1 MFTGIVQ
8 HVGVIGAVRDTSDG
22 ARLAIDLGPL
32 AGDLK
37 RGDSVAVN
45 GACLTAADCSGQTVE
60 FDVMSETLKC
70 TTLGG
75 FRPGA
80 KVNLERAMTLGDGL
94 DGHLVQGHVD
104 ATATVRRVDRGR
116 RCLMEFQAAGEL
128 TALMVPKGS
137 VAVDGV
143 SLTLVDVSR
152 DRFSV
157 ALIPTTLAETTLEA
171 LSAGDRVNIEA
182 DVIGKYVVTFL
193 RRMTGRGGAEA
204 GGVTMDKLR
213 EAGFI

>member
-8 HVGVIGAVRDTSDG
+8 HVGVIRAVRDTSDG
-22 ARLAIDLGPL
+22 ARLTIDLGPL
-32 AGDLK
+32 SGDLK
-37 RGDSVAVN
+37 RGDSVAVS
-45 GACLTAADCSGQTVE
+45 GACLTAAECSGQIAE

-70 TTLGG
+70 TTLGA

-80 KVNLERAMTLGDGL
+80 KVNLERAMALGDGL

-104 ATATVRRVDRGR
+104 ATATVRRVDRGQTR
-116 RCLMEFQAAGEL
+116 VLEFQATSEL

-171 LSAGDRVNIEA
+171 LGAGDRVNIEA
-182 DVIGKYVVTFL
+182 DVIGKYVVGFL
-193 RRMTGRGGAEA
+193 RRMTGQGADG
-204 GGVTMDKLR
+204 GGVTLDKLR

>member
-8 HVGVIGAVRDTSDG
+8 HVGVIRAVRDTADG
-22 ARLAIDLGPL
+22 ARLAIDIGPL

-45 GACLTAADCSGQTVE
+45 GACLTAAEFSGQVAE
-60 FDVMSETLKC
+60 FDVIAETLKC

-80 KVNLERAMTLGDGL
+80 KVNLERAMTLSDRL
-94 DGHLVQGHVD
+94 DGHIVQGHVD
-104 ATATVRRVDRGR
+104 ATALVRSIDRGR
-116 RCLMEFQAAGEL
+116 QWVIEFQADAGL
-128 TALMVPKGS
+128 TGLMAPKGS
-137 VAVDGV
+137 VAIDGV
-143 SLTLVDVSR
+143 SLTLADISG

-157 ALIPTTLAETTLEA
+157 GLIPTTLSDTTLEA
-171 LSAGDRVNIEA
+171 LTPGDKVNIEA
-182 DVIGKYVVTFL
+182 DVIGKYVVGFL
-193 RRMTGRGGAEA
+193 QRMIAPGAG
-204 GGVTMDKLR
+204 GGVTLDKLR

>member
-8 HVGVIGAVRDTSDG
+8 HVGVIRAVRDTSAG

-32 AGDLK
+32 SDGLK
-37 RGDSVAVN
+37 RGDSVAVS
-45 GACLTAADCSGQTVE
+45 GACLTAAECSGQTAE

-70 TTLGG
+70 TTLGA

-104 ATATVRRVDRGR
+104 ATARVRRVDRGR
-116 RCLMEFQAAGEL
+116 TRVLELQATREL

-152 DRFSV
+152 NRFSV
-157 ALIPTTLAETTLEA
+157 ALIPTTLGETTLEA
-171 LSAGDRVNIEA
+171 LGAGDRVNIEA
-182 DVIGKYVVTFL
+182 DVIGKYVVGFL
-193 RRMTGRGGAEA
+193 RRMTGQGTET
-204 GGVTMDKLR
+204 GGVTLDKLR

>member
-8 HVGVIGAVRDTSDG
+8 HVGVVRAVRDTSDG

-32 AGDLK
+32 AGGLSL
-37 RGDSVAVN
+37 GDSVAVN
-45 GACLTAADCSGQTVE
+45 GACLTAAECSGQTAE
-60 FDVMSETLKC
+60 FDVVAETLKC

-75 FRPGA
+75 FRPGT

-104 ATATVRRVDRGR
+104 ATATVRRVERGR
-116 RCLMEFQAAGEL
+116 PWVLEFQSAGEL
-128 TALMVPKGS
+128 TELMVPKGS

-171 LSAGDRVNIEA
+171 LAAGDTVNIEA

-193 RRMTGRGGAEA
+193 RRMIGRGEDS
-204 GGVTMDKLR
+204 GGVTLDKLR

>member
-8 HVGVIGAVRDTSDG
+8 HVGIIRAVRDTSDG
-22 ARLAIDLGPL
+22 ARLTIDLGPL
-32 AGDLK
+32 SGDLK
-37 RGDSVAVN
+37 RGDSVAVS
-45 GACLTAADCSGQTVE
+45 GACLTAAQCSGQTAE

-104 ATATVRRVDRGR
+104 ATAGVRRVDRGQTR
-116 RCLMEFQAAGEL
+116 VLEFQATSEL

-171 LSAGDRVNIEA
+171 LSAGDTVNIEA
-182 DVIGKYVVTFL
+182 DVIGKYVVGFI
-193 RRMTGRGGAEA
+193 RRMTGQGEKT
-204 GGVTMDKLR
+204 GGVTLDKLR